1 MRVLACRVHLGS
13 YEKCGLSKAAAHPD
27 RAGRGAGDRRAR
39 VRILLAHQTPQIG
52 DRLAHPGRPLYVT
65 PAYEISL
72 LRPDQFSRL
81 TTADASR
88 PQPTP
93 LAVAPESMT
102 NDRSGRP
109 DVGDKAV
116 NLAS

>member
-1 MRVLACRVHLGS
+1 MSDDLKIS
-13 YEKCGLSKAAAHPD
+13 DAADTQPLPRD
-27 RAGRGAGDRRAR
+27 RCAR
-39 VRILLAHQTPQIG
+39 VRIRLAHQTPQIG
-52 DRLAHPGRPLYVT
+52 DRLAHPGCPLYVT